1 MNTLGERS
9 DINGDDSNST
19 RNPTLH
25 GDSNSTMQ
33 IQAAIGVLVL
43 SVAAAA
49 VIWRVKP
56 E

>member
-1 MNTLGERS
+1 M
-9 DINGDDSNST
+9 
-19 RNPTLH
+19 H
-25 GDSNSTMQ
+25 
-33 IQAAIGVLVL
+33 IQTAIGVLVL

>member
-1 MNTLGERS
+1 MMTFQMPF
-9 DINGDDSNST
+9 IT
-19 RNPTLH
+19 A
-25 GDSNSTMQ
+25 
-33 IQAAIGVLVL
+33 QAAVGVLVL